1 MLGACQVDEV
11 LPDQQNLQ
19 NQTAGELF
27 YHPFTLELE
36 VEGPDCPVNPLG
48 TDVVSDNPTDNEN
61 LPCVGPVDVI
71 GIGAGAT
78 DNGPY
83 MARTEFVFDPKSCS
97 CGGEIVILYQRKEN
111 YSYVFSLYGHGVME
125 STIMQSDEIKFPL
138 ELIRDTSPY
147 EHEGEF
153 VGNLFIQRPSVLASG
168 QDGPIT
174 VNAYIKGGWV
184 PTNYPIAGE

>member
-11 LPDQQNLQ
+11 LPDQQNIQ

-36 VEGPDCPVNPLG
+36 VDGPDCAVNPLG
-48 TDVVSDNPTDNEN
+48 TDVVSDDPADKDN

-78 DNGPY
+78 NGGPY
-83 MARTEFVFDPKSCS
+83 MARTQFVFDPKSCS
-97 CGGEIVILYQRKEN
+97 CGGAIAIRYEN
-111 YSYVFSLYGHGVME
+111 PTYSYEFELYGHGIME
-125 STIMQSDEIKFPL
+125 STIMQSTEIRFPL
-138 ELIRDTSPY
+138 ELIRETGPY

-168 QDGPIT
+168 QDGPVT
-174 VNAYIKGGWV
+174 VNAYIMGRWMP
-184 PTNYPIAGE
+184 PTYPIANE